1 MCIHAYG
8 FNDFMTQEATV
19 ANNTPLNLISKLS
32 LYSKKLASGLET
44 IGEGFYLIY
53 RHRLYKDPNNPI
65 NTR

>member
-1 MCIHAYG
+1 
-8 FNDFMTQEATV
+8 MTQEATA

-53 RHRLYKDPNNPI
+53 RHGLYKDPNNPT
-65 NTR
+65 NTRYVQYFCRC

>member
-44 IGEGFYLIY
+44 IGEGFYLEIKTFLPMIL
-53 RHRLYKDPNNPI
+53 HS
-65 NTR
+65 